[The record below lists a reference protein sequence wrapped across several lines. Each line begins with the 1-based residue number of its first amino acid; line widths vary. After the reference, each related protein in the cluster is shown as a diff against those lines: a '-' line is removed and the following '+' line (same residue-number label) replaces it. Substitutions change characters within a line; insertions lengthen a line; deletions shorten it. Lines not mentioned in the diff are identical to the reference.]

1 MQNSW
6 VRRGEATCV
15 SDESTGFL
23 QDSLLN
29 LHGLEPV
36 TQAMYKAEKMKFFL
50 QRLFAIRIAED
61 RVPKVLKSKTSMTR
75 PLDQDLES
83 LCFSVKCLPGVHGEV

>member
-1 MQNSW
+1 MRLKRQP
-6 VRRGEATCV
+6 TCV

-29 LHGLEPV
+29 LHDLESV
-36 TQAMYKAEKMKFFL
+36 TQAMYIAEKMKAFF

-61 RVPKVLKSKTSMTR
+61 RVLKVLESKTSKVR
-75 PLDQDLES
+75 PLDRDLES
-83 LCFSVKCLPGVHGEV
+83 LWFSVNYFPGVHVEA